1 MDHHKI
7 LDLIMDSRDVTVGGG
22 SAAAI
27 AAAMAAGLV
36 GMVARLSIA
45 SKGKEYGL
53 TDESYL
59 KLADELDNL
68 AGTLKRGSV
77 EDTEAYLAIK
87 RAYALP
93 KETEAEKALR
103 RTEIEKAGIAAAN
116 IPLKNAKNAARVLEI
131 ACLLRDKSNP
141 NAGSDL
147 ACGNRLAAFA
157 VHGALLNVEANL
169 PLIKT
174 PSLLEPFQQALKE
187 YRELLERK

>member
-1 MDHHKI
+1 
-7 LDLIMDSRDVTVGGG
+7 MDSRDVTVGGG

-68 AGTLKRGSV
+68 AGTLKRGS
-77 EDTEAYLAIK
+77 
-87 RAYALP
+87 
-93 KETEAEKALR
+93 
-103 RTEIEKAGIAAAN
+103 
-116 IPLKNAKNAARVLEI
+116 
-131 ACLLRDKSNP
+131 NP